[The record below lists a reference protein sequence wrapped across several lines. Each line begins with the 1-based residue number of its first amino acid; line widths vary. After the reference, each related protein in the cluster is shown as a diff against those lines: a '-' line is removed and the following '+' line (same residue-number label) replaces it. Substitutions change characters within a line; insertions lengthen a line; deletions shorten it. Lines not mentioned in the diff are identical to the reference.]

1 MRYVMKYNFD
11 QIIDRRNT
19 GGVKWDALENVFGTT
34 DVLPMWVADMDFAV
48 AKPITEA
55 LKKRIQHEVYGYSQP
70 LPTVTEIVVDRMKRK
85 YGWKI
90 KPEWVVFTPGVV
102 PAIFTAVRA
111 FTDPGDKV
119 VLQGPVYRP
128 FWSAITASSCR
139 ILDNQLSLNNGRY
152 EVDMGDL
159 ERKFRAKSKPKMMIL
174 CHPHNPVGRVWAEP
188 ELRLIGEIVVGN
200 GAIMVSDEIH
210 CELLFNGYRHH
221 PFASLSR
228 DFAQNSITCMAPSK
242 TFNLAGLCAST
253 VIIPNKRIRDCFCN
267 ARAGFMGG
275 TNAFGFTALEAAYRW
290 GDEWLAQLMEYL
302 QGNLEFVT
310 RFFAEKL
317 PGIKVVKPEGT
328 YLVWLDCR
336 GLGMTPRKLNDF
348 LIKKAKVGLEDGRI
362 FGPEGAGFQRM
373 NIACPRATLKV
384 ALGRIERAVVEQV
397 KSNK

>member
-1 MRYVMKYNFD
+1 MKYNFD

-111 FTDPGDKV
+111 FTNPGDKV

-128 FWSAITASSCR
+128 FWSAITASGCR
-139 ILDNQLSLNNGRY
+139 TIDNELKLNDGRY
-152 EVDMGDL
+152 GIDFKDL

-174 CHPHNPVGRVWAEP
+174 CHPHNPVGRVWMEP
-188 ELRLIGEIVVGN
+188 ELRRMGEIVVGN

-210 CELLFNGYRHH
+210 CELLFNGHRHN

-253 VIIPNKRIRDCFCN
+253 IIIPNKRIRDCFCN
-267 ARAGFMGG
+267 AKTGFMGG
-275 TNAFGFTALEAAYRW
+275 TNTFGFIALEAAYRW
-290 GDEWLAQLMEYL
+290 GDEWLAQLIEYL

-317 PGIKVVKPEGT
+317 PGIKVIKPEGT

-336 GLGMTPRKLNDF
+336 GLGMTPGKLNDF

-397 KSNK
+397 KSEK